1 MTPKSIKVTDGKLN
15 LEFDDETKIDIGLPY
30 LREQCPC
37 ANCKGET
44 ILLKTVRPPK
54 RISTGEEMYKLTKIE
69 PVGNYAVKLSWA
81 DGHDTGVYT
90 WDYLKDLSEGEKDN
104 KEFDYKPLI

>member
-1 MTPKSIKVTDGKLN
+1 MTPSTIKVENNKLVLKWKN
-15 LEFDDETKIDIGLPY
+15 GGEISIGLEY

-54 RISTGEEMYKLTKIE
+54 RISTGPEMYKIRSIT
-69 PVGNYAVKLSWA
+69 PVGNYAVKISWG
-81 DGHDTGVYT
+81 DGHETGVYD
-90 WDYLKDLSEGEKDN
+90 WDYLNELAEGESAN